1 MTRLLR
7 RAAAV
12 PALLAA
18 FATAACLD
26 TSPSAPEAVDD
37 SAFHDTTPSASVASA
52 AGVAAGGLEWAYLP
66 EHVVLFSRGVPDR
79 FQARVEALG
88 GTVLRTHPE
97 IGVAIVT
104 GLADEEAEVLSREGG
119 ITGITRDVALFGLPR
134 PAESGGSVLS
144 PSTLQ
149 PASLPADAFFF
160 PFQWNLGVI
169 QADRAFASGF
179 TDASGIRVAIL
190 DSGIDPFH
198 VDLQG
203 RVDASRSVAFV
214 PSLNP
219 AGPVW
224 GDDDFHGTHVAGTVT
239 TNNLGTAG
247 VAPGASLI
255 AVKVCG
261 YTGGVAPGPVGCP
274 LGAVISGL
282 VHAGQVGAHVANL
295 SLGGL
300 VNIPAPGAGVLNG
313 AMSRAVTYAGQQG
326 TLVVA
331 ASGNA
336 ALDLGHLSRDF
347 GVNAVRMV
355 PCEIATTLCVSS
367 TGPTD
372 LLASYSNFGRSAI
385 NVAAPGGDLVVT
397 FAPFTSMI
405 LAPCSSLTLDP
416 DLAGCAGSPVQFV
429 FSQGTSMAA
438 PHVAGAAALA
448 AAYSGRTPTPGQLR
462 TGLER
467 TADDLGPLG
476 RDPFYGAGRINV
488 CSLVGC

>member
-1 MTRLLR
+1 MPTSIRGT
-7 RAAAV
+7 AVV
-12 PALLAA
+12 PAILAA
-18 FATAACLD
+18 LVATACLD
-26 TSPSAPEAVDD
+26 SSPSAPEEVDAASSHAAAL
-37 SAFHDTTPSASVASA
+37 SAPV
-52 AGVAAGGLEWAYLP
+52 AGVAQGGAEWAYLP
-66 EHVVLFSRGVPDR
+66 EHVVLFNRGVSNR
-79 FQARVEALG
+79 FQERVESLG
-88 GTVLRTHPE
+88 GRVLRTHPE

-104 GLADEEAEVLSREGG
+104 GLGDGEAELLSREGG
-119 ITGITRDVALFGLPR
+119 ITGVARDVALFGLPR
-134 PAESGGSVLS
+134 PAGSGVTPLS

-149 PASLPADAFFF
+149 PASLPSNAAFF
-160 PFQWNLGVI
+160 PFQWNLRVV
-169 QADRAFASGF
+169 QADGAWQSGF

-224 GDDDFHGTHVAGTVT
+224 GDDDFHGTHVAGTVS
-239 TNNLGTAG
+239 TNSIGTAG

-261 YTGGVAPGPVGCP
+261 YTGGTAPGPVGCP

-300 VNIPAPGAGVLNG
+300 VNLPAPGAGRLNG
-313 AMSRAVTYAGQQG
+313 ALSRAVTYAGQQG

-385 NVAAPGGDLVVT
+385 HVAAPGGDLVVT
-397 FAPFTSMI
+397 LDPLSSMV

-416 DLAGCAGSPVQFV
+416 NLAACRGSLVQFA

-448 AAYSGRTPTPGQLR
+448 AAYSARTPTPGQLR
-462 TGLER
+462 TSLER
-467 TADDLGPLG
+467 SADDLGPRG

-488 CSLVGC
+488 CTLVGC